1 MVRCLIVDDNANN
14 RLVARYILEDLMCE
28 VVEASS
34 AKVAEEELAKDGIQ
48 MVLLD
53 WMMPQMD
60 GIAFL
65 KALRADGRH
74 KDLKVVMCSA
84 KEGEVGIA
92 TAMAAGAN
100 AWLPKPITFDSAQKI
115 LKDLGLVD
123 HSACG
128 R

>member
-1 MVRCLIVDDNANN
+1 MVRCLVVDDNANN
-14 RLVARYILEDLMCE
+14 RLVARYILEDLDCD

-34 AKVAEEELAKDGIQ
+34 AQIADEALSKDGID

-65 KALRADGRH
+65 KSLRANMRH
-74 KDLKVVMCSA
+74 ANLKVVMCSA

-100 AWLPKPITFDSAQKI
+100 AWLPKPITFDAAEKV
-115 LKDLGLVD
+115 LKELKLRDEPAG
-123 HSACG
+123 G
-128 R
+128 